1 MGRSNV
7 SYRNCLAV
15 VLAMAAGLPVAAQ
28 DAVRATFR
36 SSLDLVSVAVV
47 ARDATG
53 RLLTG
58 LSAADFEVAEG
69 GIVRPIVQFQP
80 GDEADARFA
89 LLVDSSGSM
98 RIGAKPTLA
107 RRAADLLVGNLR
119 PADAASVFSFDSAV
133 RRLTPYTGSAEAIRT
148 AVSRVIPY
156 GTTCLFDAIAGT
168 AATVMEDVPRAR
180 ALVLLTDGI
189 DTGSLHTPEDAARAA
204 ARLDIPVYVIS
215 VGGLAGARGGRLAE
229 GESGLAALARRTGG
243 FSADAA
249 APASL
254 AAAARTIADEL
265 HHQYLLAFTA
275 GNEPG
280 WHGIEVR
287 VRRGRAAARSRD
299 GYYVR

>member
-1 MGRSNV
+1 
-7 SYRNCLAV
+7 V
-15 VLAMAAGLPVAAQ
+15 VLAMAAGVPMAAQ

-47 ARDATG
+47 VRDATG
-53 RLLTG
+53 RLMTG
-58 LSAADFEVAEG
+58 LSASDFEVLDD

-80 GDEADARFA
+80 GDNADARFA

-98 RIGAKPTLA
+98 RIGAKPALA
-107 RRAADLLVGNLR
+107 RRAADLLAGHLR
-119 PADAASVFSFDSAV
+119 SADAASVFSFDSGV
-133 RRLTPYTGSAEAIRT
+133 RRLTPYTTSADAIRT
-148 AVSRVIPY
+148 AVSRVNPY
-156 GTTCLFDAIAGT
+156 GTTCLFDAIVGT
-168 AATVMEDVPRAR
+168 AATVLDDVPRAR

-215 VGGLAGARGGRLAE
+215 VGGPADVRGGRAGGNE
-229 GESGLAALARRTGG
+229 PGLAALARRTGG
-243 FSADAA
+243 VFAGVG

-254 AAAARTIADEL
+254 ESAARTIADEL
-265 HHQYLLAFTA
+265 HHQYVIAFAA